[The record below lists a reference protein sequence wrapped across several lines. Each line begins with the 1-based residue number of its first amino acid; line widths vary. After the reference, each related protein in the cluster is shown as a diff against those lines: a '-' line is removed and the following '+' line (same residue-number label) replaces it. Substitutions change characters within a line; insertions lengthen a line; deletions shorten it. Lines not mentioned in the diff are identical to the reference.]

1 MSAVVEA
8 KQLTRSYRYRRRG
21 AGLFGAKEHQVDA
34 VAGIDFSVATGER
47 VAIIGPN
54 GAGKS
59 TTLKMLSGILEPSS
73 GTASVLGLVPWR
85 QRRALAYRIG
95 VVFGQRS

>member
-1 MSAVVEA
+1 MAIISVDNLR
-8 KQLTRSYRYRRRG
+8 KDYRYVRRKPGLAALFSRDIQTVQAVSGISFEIG
-21 AGLFGAKEHQVDA
+21 AR
-34 VAGIDFSVATGER
+34 ER

-73 GTASVLGLVPWR
+73 GAMSVLGLNPSKD
-85 QRRALAYRIG
+85 RRALAYKIG
-95 VVFGQRS
+95 VVFG